1 MNAMTHP
8 QKRHRRISRNEPE
21 IDPSRM
27 LDVLLALD
35 RMVVEVSMHL
45 YNVER
50 QDRSKIRHSN
60 RRLHAAVRRQLPR
73 LLKRSR
79 NQD

>member
-1 MNAMTHP
+1 M
-8 QKRHRRISRNEPE
+8 
-21 IDPSRM
+21 DPTQM

-50 QDRSKIRHSN
+50 RDRTRIRGNN
-60 RRLHAAVRRQLPR
+60 RRLHAAVRKHLPR
-73 LLKRSR
+73 LLKNSIR
-79 NQD
+79 NP